1 MGTEKDRV
9 RKRWERERKGNGKI
23 QMGQRKT
30 GKENEIDGAEK
41 DRGRK
46 RWDRERKG
54 KRKR

>member
-1 MGTEKDRV
+1 MGTEKERV